1 MPRRWRNR
9 RVSFNDLSY
18 QYYVDEMF
26 EGMSNPQLEA
36 ALIKTLHYI
45 FRKLDQAQEQ
55 EQKVLAPDEQK
66 SPVE

>member
-9 RVSFNDLSY
+9 RVSFNDVSY
-18 QYYVDEMF
+18 QHYVDAMF

-45 FRKLDQAQEQ
+45 FRKLDRAQEQ
-55 EQKVLAPDEQK
+55 DRKVL
-66 SPVE
+66 SPEEREPSVD